1 MAEPAEPARV
11 FSDTATHYDVL
22 GVEPGADIVELRRAF
37 TVAAKKYHPDRVG
50 GADAPFKRV
59 QAAWEV
65 VRDEGRRREYD
76 NTLTAGRRPR
86 YWESNEPEPT
96 SPRRVE
102 QEEKEKR
109 LKQATEVPLVAVAV
123 VCRQGRAGGSMLR
136 RVYPADAMCS
146 WPLARP
152 SPNPTPTPDLNPSP
166 SPTPNP
172 SPSPTQEIFF
182 TLNGRSLGAAFTQV
196 AHPAEVRHPAEAARE
211 P

>member
-1 MAEPAEPARV
+1 MAEPSVRRV

-76 NTLTAGRRPR
+76 CTLTAGRRPR

-109 LKQATEVPLVAVAV
+109 LKQASVAPVRVRGQRTSHPNPNPNPKPSSNPNQATEVPLVAVAV

-136 RVYPADAMCS
+136 RVYPADAMRS

-152 SPNPTPTPDLNPSP
+152 
-166 SPTPNP
+166 
-172 SPSPTQEIFF
+172 
-182 TLNGRSLGAAFTQV
+182 
-196 AHPAEVRHPAEAARE
+196 
-211 P
+211 

>member
-1 MAEPAEPARV
+1 MSARHFRRYEDFTPSNFITRDVNNSDAMAEPAEPSRV
-11 FSDTATHYDVL
+11 FSETATHYDVL

-136 RVYPADAMCS
+136 LVYPADAMRS

-152 SPNPTPTPDLNPSP
+152 
-166 SPTPNP
+166 
-172 SPSPTQEIFF
+172 
-182 TLNGRSLGAAFTQV
+182 
-196 AHPAEVRHPAEAARE
+196 
-211 P
+211 